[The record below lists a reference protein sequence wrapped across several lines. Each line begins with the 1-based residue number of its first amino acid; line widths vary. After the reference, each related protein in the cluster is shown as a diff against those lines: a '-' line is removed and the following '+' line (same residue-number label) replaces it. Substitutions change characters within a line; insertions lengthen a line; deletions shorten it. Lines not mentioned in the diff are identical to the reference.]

1 MVILILMFITGCKN
15 SLPFTLPRLPGS
27 VSCNLGDTCTSVDCC
42 IDVTEISKSIN
53 VFFNID
59 TCNYRLS
66 GGIENLI
73 FNKSLINYKFG
84 EKEMFRLA
92 NVIRIE

>member
-15 SLPFTLPRLPGS
+15 SLPFTLPHLPGS

-42 IDVTEISKSIN
+42 IDVTEISRSIN

-73 FNKSLINYKFG
+73 FNKSLIDYRFG
-84 EKEMFRLA
+84 EKEMIRLA
-92 NVIRIE
+92 NFIRIE